1 MQELYIDNP
10 TALRELCDRLQG
22 CTRIALDTEFIREKT
37 YYAQFC
43 LLQLATDDL
52 IACVDPLALPDLEPL
67 LAILYRADILKI
79 MHSGR
84 QDLELFFDLR
94 GQLPK
99 PVFDTQIAAAL
110 LGHGDQIGYA
120 NLAASLAGVTLE
132 KTHTRADWSR
142 RPLEAQ
148 QIEYALDDVR
158 YLIPM
163 YESLLASLQALG
175 REDWLREDFA
185 ELCDE
190 RVYQRDE
197 DSVWRRLK
205 GVQHLRGRQL
215 AVARAVAVWREHTV
229 QAQDKP
235 RKWLL
240 GDDII
245 LDIARLMPQDLTKL
259 GKLRGIAEVVVR
271 HHGNQILEVIR
282 QAAALPKEQWPQL
295 PQITHLPEEQ
305 EPLLDVLMAMAR
317 VCSLKHRISINV
329 LVSRKEL
336 EQVIGGDREAPVL
349 HGWRRELLGNELL
362 AMLQGSRTLR
372 VEAAAVRVDVL

>member
-1 MQELYIDNP
+1 MQEMYVDNP
-10 TALRELCDRLQG
+10 EALRELCARLQG
-22 CTRIALDTEFIREKT
+22 CARIALDTEFIREKT

-52 IACVDPLALPDLEPL
+52 IACVDPLALPDLDPL
-67 LAILYRADILKI
+67 LAILYREDILKI

-84 QDLELFFDLR
+84 QDMELFFDLR

-120 NLAASLAGVTLE
+120 NLAASLTGVTLE

-163 YESLLASLQALG
+163 YEALHAALRALG
-175 REDWLREDFA
+175 RADWLREDFA

-197 DSVWRRLK
+197 DAVWRRLK

-229 QAQDKP
+229 RAQNKP

-245 LDIARLMPQDLTKL
+245 LDIARLIPQDLTKL
-259 GKLRGIAEVVVR
+259 GKIRGISEVVVR
-271 HHGNQILEVIR
+271 HHGAHILEVIR

-295 PQITHLPEEQ
+295 PKVTHLPEEQ

-317 VCSLKHRISINV
+317 VCSLKHRISINS

-336 EQVIGGDREAPVL
+336 EEVIGGDRAAQVL

-362 AMLQGSRTLR
+362 AMLQGKRALR
-372 VEAAAVRVDVL
+372 VDGERVRTDVL

>member
-10 TALRELCDRLQG
+10 TALRGLCDRLQG
-22 CTRIALDTEFIREKT
+22 CRRIALDTEFVREKT

-52 IACVDPLALPDLEPL
+52 LACVDPLALPDLEPL
-67 LAILYRADILKI
+67 LAILYREDILKI
-79 MHSGR
+79 MHSGH

-99 PVFDTQIAAAL
+99 PVFDTQITAAL
-110 LGHGDQIGYA
+110 LGHGDQVGYA
-120 NLAASLAGVTLE
+120 NLVASLTGVTLD

-142 RPLEAQ
+142 RPLEPQ

-163 YESLLASLQALG
+163 YDALHASLQALG

-190 RVYQRDE
+190 RRYRRDD
-197 DSVWRRLK
+197 DSIWRRLK

-215 AVARAVAVWREHTV
+215 AVARAVAVWREHTA

-245 LDIARLMPQDLTKL
+245 LDIARLIPQDLAKL
-259 GKLRGIAEVVVR
+259 GRIRGISEAVVR
-271 HHGNQILEVIR
+271 HHGIQILELIR

-295 PQITHLPEEQ
+295 PRIAHLPEEQ
-305 EPLLDVLMAMAR
+305 EPLVDVLMAVAR
-317 VCSLKHRISINV
+317 VCAMKHRISINA
-329 LVSRKEL
+329 LVSRKEI
-336 EQVIGGDREAPVL
+336 EQVISGDREAQVL

-362 AMLQGSRTLR
+362 AMLQGERALR
-372 VEAAAVRVDVL
+372 VEGAAVCVDVL